1 MKMEFSPK
9 HVKMYEHKIRSAEFN
24 RRKNREEKRPNRGP
38 DFPGP
43 VKGKTF
49 TTQNSGFSHE
59 CDQF

>member
-49 TTQNSGFSHE
+49 TT
-59 CDQF
+59 